1 MKHSISLIVGLIF
14 LLSNLTAQNIEPL
27 MSKATAWNLDSTYSY
42 NTNNNQW
49 NLRSKQ
55 ISINYNPLGKT
66 VDYYRYSLSKVGA
79 VIMDSI
85 HINYFDDQV
94 KTQEYIQYKRENTA
108 WSDTAIYYLY
118 NEQGLTLY
126 SLYHYVPDYGYKYYY
141 YFNSQNQEDSI
152 IKFIYDDFTNDWG
165 KSGKNMYYYA
175 PNGLLNNII
184 EYRWSNGWKLDK
196 KTEYRYYQ
204 FSFGYKVDTIIKYKY
219 DSQSQTW
226 QNYFLYRYIYTSTG
240 QVAEKYIYS
249 WNDDLQQWLRIKK
262 TVMSYDDTLLT
273 QKLIYSYRADSANDL
288 IGKDKY
294 LYTYNS
300 LNLLISEEWLIYN
313 FDSSQ
318 YYPYQKITFDYNA
331 DKIMTEFAYY
341 YWDNSINDWAKMAKM
356 QFFYSKITYSDVQKQ
371 LNNIT
376 LYPNPVIDKINLKN
390 VPSQSQLRILSLD
403 GSIIYIQKLFNNNSL
418 QVQFLQPGTYILKI
432 ITPQNKTYNLKFIKL

>member
-1 MKHSISLIVGLIF
+1 MKKVISFLSGLIF
-14 LLSNLTAQNIEPL
+14 LFSTVTAQNFESPA
-27 MSKATAWNLDSTYSY
+27 SKATAWNLDSIYYY
-42 NTNNNQW
+42 NGVNNQW
-49 NLRSKQ
+49 NLRTKQ

-66 VDYYRYSLSKVGA
+66 VDYYKYSLSKVEA
-79 VIMDSI
+79 VLMDSI

-94 KTQEYIQYKRENTA
+94 KTQEYIQYKRENTS

-126 SLYHYVPDYGYKYYY
+126 SLYHYVPDFGYKYYY
-141 YFNSQNQEDSI
+141 YYDQQNREDSI
-152 IKFIYDDFTNDWG
+152 IRLTFDDFTNTWE
-165 KSGKNMYYYA
+165 KSSKKMYYYA

-184 EYRWSNGWKLDK
+184 EYNWASQWKLDK

-240 QVAEKYIYS
+240 QVAEKYIYT
-249 WNDDLQQWLRIKK
+249 WNNDLQQWIKIKK

-273 QKLIYSYRADSANDL
+273 QKLIYSYRADSSNDL
-288 IGKDKY
+288 ISKDKY
-294 LYTYNS
+294 LYTYNTD
-300 LNLLISEEWLIYN
+300 NLLISEEQLIYN

-318 YYPYQKITFDYNA
+318 YYPYQKKTYDYNA
-331 DKIMTEFAYY
+331 DKIMTELAYY
-341 YWDNSINDWAKMAKM
+341 YWDDSINDWAKMAKS
-356 QFFYSKITYSDVQKQ
+356 QLFYSKITYSDVQKQ

-376 LYPNPVIDKINLKN
+376 LYPNPVIDKINLTS
-390 VPSQSQLRILSLD
+390 VPAKSELRILSLD
-403 GSIIYIQKLFNNNSL
+403 GSIIYIQKIFNNSSIP
-418 QVQFLQPGTYILKI
+418 VQFLQSGTYILQI